1 MRLVGT
7 WVRCGR
13 GWAKDRGRKGRPPGS
28 EAVVVTGASLHW
40 YADFHGLSGMFW
52 YVCFFTREESF
63 KRKEPIV
70 IVQKKETRELLAE
83 KMDRSGQ
90 I

>member
-1 MRLVGT
+1 
-7 WVRCGR
+7 
-13 GWAKDRGRKGRPPGS
+13 
-28 EAVVVTGASLHW
+28 
-40 YADFHGLSGMFW
+40 MFW

-63 KRKEPIV
+63 KRKEPII